1 MRSTAPTCRTRREF
15 SGSAAF
21 QATMPRLLTLILVFV
36 LVPAAAAQA
45 RVSLVDVPVTDPG
58 TVGTLER
65 LGLDVTH
72 DVNRQRARVLLH
84 DDADR
89 RALTVAGLTSTEVIA
104 DVEAYHRRSRELDA
118 ERARTGER
126 SSLPSGREVYRVLDE
141 YYDELDGLAAAHPG
155 LVRRVSLPKTSVE
168 GRELAGVEIAGDVNR
183 KDDGRPVYVVMG
195 AHHAREWPSAEVN
208 MEFALDLAGKYG
220 SDPRITALLDK
231 VRVYVFPVINP
242 DGFVDSRG
250 EIPLSPL
257 PGTDPLQ
264 RKNANEVDL
273 NRNYGA
279 YWGGNGASTQPDN
292 DTYRGPSPFSEPESQ
307 AVHEFSQKL
316 HITNFQTIHN
326 IAALVLR
333 PPGFRAFGLAPDED
347 RLKLLGDKM
356 GEATG
361 YSSEYGY
368 QLYEVTG
375 ATEDW
380 NYVAQNSFGY
390 TIELG
395 PSNAPGTFQGP
406 YQTHVVAQY
415 LGDDLSQGGE
425 DGVREA
431 LLLAGEQAGDTQDHS
446 VLEGSATPGA
456 TLRLTKTFKTS
467 TSPICQPPY
476 NGGSSDC
483 PTTGPAMELD
493 DGLDTQLT
501 VPADGS
507 YEWHVAPS
515 TRPFERKAGRTESW
529 TMTCT
534 APDGTVLGEQL
545 VTVAIGERK
554 SVDPCAEGSRPVG
567 VATSGGV
574 ADDDA
579 GDSGSGSGDDGSAG
593 GTGTGTGQPS
603 GSSTAPSI
611 SSARGLGLAL
621 RLDRRQRLST
631 ILQRGVLVRAT
642 CDVDCTLGSSVRR
655 SPLAAAPLGTV
666 LGKRT
671 LRLRANKRAVFRV
684 KLSRAARRYLVRRR
698 AGRVTLRL
706 DARSGAQRRAYSRSI
721 TLVSR

>member
-1 MRSTAPTCRTRREF
+1 MIAASLGL
-15 SGSAAF
+15 SGVHD
-21 QATMPRLLTLILVFV
+21 TMPRLLALIATFL
-36 LVPAAAAQA
+36 LVPAAVAQA
-45 RVSLVDVPVTDPG
+45 RTSLVDVPVTGPQ
-58 TVGTLER
+58 TVTTLER

-72 DVNRQRARVLLH
+72 DVDERRARVILH

-89 RALTVAGLTSTEVIA
+89 RRLSTAGLASTEVIA

-118 ERARTGER
+118 DRAAAGPR

-168 GRELAGVEIAGDVNR
+168 GRELAGVEIASNVN
-183 KDDGRPVYVVMG
+183 KTDDGRPVYVVMG

-220 SDPRITALLDK
+220 TDPRITKLLDS

-250 EIPLSPL
+250 EVPLSPL

-273 NRNYGA
+273 NRNYSA
-279 YWGGNGASTQPDN
+279 YWGGNGASTQPSN
-292 DTYRGPSPFSEPESQ
+292 DTYRGPSPLSEPESQ
-307 AVHEFSQKL
+307 AVHEFSQRL

-333 PPGFRAFGLAPDED
+333 PPGFRAFGLAPDEA

-356 GEATG
+356 GDATG

-395 PSNAPGTFQGP
+395 PGDAVGTFQGP
-406 YQTHVVAQY
+406 YQTHVVQQY
-415 LGDDLSQGGE
+415 LGDDLSQDGE

-431 LLLAGEQAGDTQDHS
+431 LLLAGEQAGNTQDHS
-446 VLEGSATPGA
+446 VLEGAATPGA
-456 TLRLTKTFKTS
+456 TLKLTKSFKTT
-467 TSPICQPPY
+467 TSPICQAPY

-483 PTTGPAMELD
+483 PTTGPAMLLD
-493 DGLDTQLT
+493 DGLDTRLT
-501 VPADGS
+501 VPADGR
-507 YEWHVAPS
+507 YAWHVTPS
-515 TRPFERKAGRTESW
+515 TRPFERKAGRTEAW
-529 TMTCT
+529 TMTCV
-534 APDGTVLGEQL
+534 APDGRVLGEQL
-545 VTVAIGERK
+545 VTVAIGERRT
-554 SVDPCAEGSRPVG
+554 VNPCTG
-567 VATSGGV
+567 ATIPNQTNDTTSTSISPAQGTSQGGP
-574 ADDDA
+574 
-579 GDSGSGSGDDGSAG
+579 GSG
-593 GTGTGTGQPS
+593 
-603 GSSTAPSI
+603 TAT
-611 SSARGLGLAL
+611 RKLAL
-621 RLDRRQRLST
+621 TLRPARRQLLSSV
-631 ILQRGVLVRAT
+631 LRRGVLVRAT
-642 CDVDCTLGSSVRR
+642 CSTSCTLQASARRSRAGAVYGRRTLGLRAGRRATFRVRLTRAGRRAIVRR
-655 SPLAAAPLGTV
+655 RSGRVA
-666 LGKRT
+666 
-671 LRLRANKRAVFRV
+671 LRL
-684 KLSRAARRYLVRRR
+684 LARTGGQQRIVVRNVTLVRR
-698 AGRVTLRL
+698 
-706 DARSGAQRRAYSRSI
+706 
-721 TLVSR
+721 